1 MISGIYKINFPNGK
15 SYIGLSNNI
24 QKRINQHNRSA
35 RLDNPLLPVHRA
47 IALYGN
53 IEIGKN
59 VEILE
64 EISPE
69 NRELLN
75 ERERYWIK
83 YYQTCD
89 NDKGYNLTN
98 GGDGAGVGVG
108 NTSAKL
114 NSEQIEEIYDLL
126 LNHTNIFIYEI
137 AKKYN
142 ISPEAISEINCG
154 RRYYNSYLTYPLR
167 PDTKFQKGQYVPK
180 GVENHLSKFSQE
192 NIDEIYDLLQNSNIS
207 LKEIAEQFNVSYA
220 TISNINRGL
229 RYKKENFIYP
239 VRKGFTANK
248 KINNQ
253 QLLEISQKLSQTK
266 ISMKKIAEEYG
277 VSQDTIIR
285 INKGTGIYKQENT
298 KYPIR

>member
-47 IALYGN
+47 IALY
-53 IEIGKN
+53 KN

-108 NTSAKL
+108 NISAKL
-114 NSEQIEEIYDLL
+114 NSE
-126 LNHTNIFIYEI
+126 
-137 AKKYN
+137 
-142 ISPEAISEINCG
+142 
-154 RRYYNSYLTYPLR
+154 
-167 PDTKFQKGQYVPK
+167 
-180 GVENHLSKFSQE
+180 
-192 NIDEIYDLLQNSNIS
+192 
-207 LKEIAEQFNVSYA
+207 
-220 TISNINRGL
+220 
-229 RYKKENFIYP
+229 
-239 VRKGFTANK
+239 
-248 KINNQ
+248 
-253 QLLEISQKLSQTK
+253 
-266 ISMKKIAEEYG
+266 
-277 VSQDTIIR
+277 
-285 INKGTGIYKQENT
+285 
-298 KYPIR
+298 